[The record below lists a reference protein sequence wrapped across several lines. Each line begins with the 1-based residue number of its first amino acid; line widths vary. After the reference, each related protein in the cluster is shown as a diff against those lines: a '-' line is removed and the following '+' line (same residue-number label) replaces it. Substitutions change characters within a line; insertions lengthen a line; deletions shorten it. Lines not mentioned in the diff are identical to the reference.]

1 MNYIEGVYKRKVQA
15 EIDSYRV
22 SDNEDKRDT
31 IQTQDVLVLEKNLN
45 LVTIYFYINFLAFN
59 L

>member
-1 MNYIEGVYKRKVQA
+1 MNYIKGVYKRKVQA

-31 IQTQDVLVLEKNLN
+31 IQTQDVLVLEK
-45 LVTIYFYINFLAFN
+45 ISI
-59 L
+59 